1 MALTRLGLNQAIN
14 LSTNTT
20 GNLNLASQVTGTL
33 AIGNGGTG
41 ATSFTSGKVLQM
53 VNSHDANKAS
63 TTNSSFT
70 KLHTS
75 SSITPSATS
84 SKILVMITTSAG
96 NDVSTGGGG
105 NANFRI
111 IRTVSSSDTFV
122 GSDPIYNRYGR
133 GDGDDAYAT
142 DLFSYIIEDS
152 PSTTSAVTY
161 SIAGKKQDG
170 SAEPFVG
177 GRAEDT
183 SYQYGT
189 RFTLLEIGA

>member
-1 MALTRLGLNQAIN
+1 MSKTTIPTAGLAD
-14 LSTNTT
+14 SAVTT
-20 GNLNLASQVTGTL
+20 AKITDANITTAKIADDAVTSAKAGFS
-33 AIGNGGTG
+33 A
-41 ATSFTSGKVLQM
+41 GKVLQM

-63 TTNSSFT
+63 TTNTSFT

-96 NDVSTGGGG
+96 NDVSAGGGS

-133 GDGDDAYAT
+133 GDGDDGYAT

-161 SIAGKKQDG
+161 SIAGKKIDG

>member
-1 MALTRLGLNQAIN
+1 MSKTTIPAGGLSAD
-14 LSTNTT
+14 SVTT
-20 GNLNLASQVTGTL
+20 AKIADDAVTAAKAGFS
-33 AIGNGGTG
+33 A
-41 ATSFTSGKVLQM
+41 GKVLQM

-96 NDVSTGGGG
+96 NDVSAGSGS

-133 GDGDDAYAT
+133 GDGDDGYAT

-161 SIAGKKQDG
+161 SIAGKKID
-170 SAEPFVG
+170 
-177 GRAEDT
+177 
-183 SYQYGT
+183 GT